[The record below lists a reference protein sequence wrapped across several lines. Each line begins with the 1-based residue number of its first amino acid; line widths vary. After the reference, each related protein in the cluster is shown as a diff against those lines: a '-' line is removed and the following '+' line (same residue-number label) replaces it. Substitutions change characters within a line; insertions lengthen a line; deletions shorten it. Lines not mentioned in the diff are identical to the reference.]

1 MFPIKHNPN
10 PTKLSVL
17 TQEAFENRAEILV
30 NIGKTIISYP
40 SYGSKDTRSPNF
52 YALFTQNYL
61 PEWSNTLDFK

>member
-40 SYGSKDTRSPNF
+40 SNG
-52 YALFTQNYL
+52 
-61 PEWSNTLDFK
+61 